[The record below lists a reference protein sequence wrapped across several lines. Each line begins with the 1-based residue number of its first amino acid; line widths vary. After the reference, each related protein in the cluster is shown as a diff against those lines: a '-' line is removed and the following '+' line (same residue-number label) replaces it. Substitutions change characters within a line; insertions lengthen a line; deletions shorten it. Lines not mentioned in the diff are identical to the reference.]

1 MRKGKKI
8 ISLLVFV
15 LCFSLICSLMA
26 CINENDP
33 SSESSGSV
41 SASDTGTSG
50 DTGTGDS
57 SSSGT
62 TPEPIDAI
70 YLEEMPESTITT
82 SAKAGDS
89 TAVAAW
95 FAEYDTA
102 EIAAVGAGKM
112 IFHAYVKDDT
122 IFAEGENMYSNDGI
136 EIIISAVKRLKG
148 YSENTISVSVDV
160 NANVAVKNL
169 STNAAVTESGITATV
184 EKFTF
189 DRQTVA
195 GYLVTVEVPYA
206 ATDVSAENKDL
217 SVAFGLTN
225 ASDAMTINSVFDT
238 TYGVDYKNVHT
249 FVKVTS
255 DGFEANPYLE
265 YGMVWGNANEN
276 LPASS
281 VWNVDYDD
289 NSENAHIYNTDVD
302 NKDNYIYM
310 RNSNLLNYYAEAK
323 FSLKEI
329 HNTEKWGKFGFVVTS
344 ADGAKGFFYYVDAVS
359 ADGET
364 VNENSVNVGYNN
376 RAGVG
381 AWAGNYRGLA
391 SLGGTSAAYT
401 DGNYVTL
408 GVYRQGGAFKLFANG
423 NLVGTVSAGI
433 DFDEEA
439 FVGIASFNITFDVKD
454 YKLVTDEQTL
464 EQYRINSVEKQNLF
478 IGDSYI
484 DTAFWYSYNN
494 TFTTETSANEGVGGT
509 RIEYWQN
516 MVGTLNAMYKPQN
529 IVMHIGVN
537 DIDNGVTGEQ
547 TIVMLDKL
555 FAMLKANFPQTEIY
569 YVGLVHNMMFPL
581 MWGEYD
587 KVNAH
592 VAELAKNDDAIHY
605 IDMASVITA
614 DSTGSTMKWFN
625 PDGLHYGLDGYA
637 AFDKAI
643 CEALGVERVNSENG
657 LGSMT
662 VEGAPA
668 YSYSSGWKF
677 ENGMVHNTGAAEAQL
692 YFSNVYAADFY
703 AEAKISIAGLTAADN
718 FAKAGLA
725 FRSEKGL
732 WFWALDLAKGA
743 NSDGS
748 YYNNGWSQVFFRP
761 ETAGA
766 KDWNWNG
773 CWSAFQWTYNNQY
786 PVEYPKGTSF
796 DYKTD
801 KSFITLAVAKVGKD
815 AWFISEGKVVNMLK
829 DVFGEDEKVAAAVV
843 NFNMEMY
850 VKDAVT
856 ITDPDALNEKLTSM
870 KIYRSTKTVD
880 GDISDWSADDLTNPV
895 VIPASDGRKV
905 TVYATMAEDG
915 MYVFYDV
922 IHNNFV
928 NSNGNWWEKTN
939 FELKLPDNLQ
949 RFASANGLNSRW
961 EFGTRQINAVKF
973 VSTVENGKAHT
984 KAEAF
989 ISYSCI
995 DGYDRD
1001 SAYIPAGFAWKTG
1014 GETGGALLGA
1024 NNDFWYVPDADPGM
1038 RNIFV
1043 TAKGIKTGTARKID
1057 GDISDWADNTFEN
1070 CHADNG
1076 QYSAFLG
1083 DDGLY
1088 MLFKITAGSIDVNRQ
1103 FTADTEWHLN
1113 VNLELFGTDNTHAA
1127 RIYVFGGEVYHTGW
1141 VTDAAMKYI
1150 DGETEDTLY
1159 IEFFIANEHLIG
1171 VDQTTESVKIDIGGQ
1186 LYPSDNSWRP
1196 YLRNNDTVG
1205 RV

>member
-1 MRKGKKI
+1 
-8 ISLLVFV
+8 
-15 LCFSLICSLMA
+15 
-26 CINENDP
+26 
-33 SSESSGSV
+33 
-41 SASDTGTSG
+41 
-50 DTGTGDS
+50 
-57 SSSGT
+57 
-62 TPEPIDAI
+62 
-70 YLEEMPESTITT
+70 
-82 SAKAGDS
+82 
-89 TAVAAW
+89 
-95 FAEYDTA
+95 
-102 EIAAVGAGKM
+102 
-112 IFHAYVKDDT
+112 
-122 IFAEGENMYSNDGI
+122 
-136 EIIISAVKRLKG
+136 
-148 YSENTISVSVDV
+148 
-160 NANVAVKNL
+160 
-169 STNAAVTESGITATV
+169 
-184 EKFTF
+184 
-189 DRQTVA
+189 
-195 GYLVTVEVPYA
+195 
-206 ATDVSAENKDL
+206 
-217 SVAFGLTN
+217 
-225 ASDAMTINSVFDT
+225 
-238 TYGVDYKNVHT
+238 
-249 FVKVTS
+249 
-255 DGFEANPYLE
+255 
-265 YGMVWGNANEN
+265 
-276 LPASS
+276 
-281 VWNVDYDD
+281 
-289 NSENAHIYNTDVD
+289 
-302 NKDNYIYM
+302 
-310 RNSNLLNYYAEAK
+310 
-323 FSLKEI
+323 
-329 HNTEKWGKFGFVVTS
+329 
-344 ADGAKGFFYYVDAVS
+344 
-359 ADGET
+359 
-364 VNENSVNVGYNN
+364 
-376 RAGVG
+376 
-381 AWAGNYRGLA
+381 
-391 SLGGTSAAYT
+391 
-401 DGNYVTL
+401 
-408 GVYRQGGAFKLFANG
+408 
-423 NLVGTVSAGI
+423 
-433 DFDEEA
+433 
-439 FVGIASFNITFDVKD
+439 
-454 YKLVTDEQTL
+454 
-464 EQYRINSVEKQNLF
+464 
-478 IGDSYI
+478 
-484 DTAFWYSYNN
+484 
-494 TFTTETSANEGVGGT
+494 
-509 RIEYWQN
+509 
-516 MVGTLNAMYKPQN
+516 
-529 IVMHIGVN
+529 MHIGVN

-547 TIVMLDKL
+547 AIVMLDKL

-569 YVGLVHNMMFPL
+569 YVGLVHNMMFTN

-614 DSTGSTMKWFN
+614 DSTGSTMKWFS

-677 ENGMVHNTGAAEAQL
+677 ENGTVHNTGAAEAQL

-703 AEAKISIAGLTAADN
+703 AEAKISIAGLTADDPY
-718 FAKAGLA
+718 AKAGLA

-743 NSDGS
+743 NAND

-786 PVEYPKGTSF
+786 PVEYPNGTSF

-829 DVFGEDEKVAAAVV
+829 DIFGEDEKVAAAVV

-939 FELKLPDNLQ
+939 FELKLPDGKQ

-1024 NNDFWYVPDADPGM
+1024 NNDFWYVPEADPGM

-1186 LYPSDNSWRP
+1186 LYPNDNSWRP
-1196 YLRNNDTVG
+1196 YLKNNDTVS
-1205 RV
+1205 RA